1 MKLKRLSIEDL
12 KLNHPLPWNVYDASM
27 HLLLC
32 KGYVVT
38 SESQIETL
46 LERGM
51 YVGEEEY
58 RKWQAAD
65 SQAIEMPFNPFSAIE
80 DVQARLSRMLK
91 DIDKTPNFAESIEG
105 LTSALQIVSDKDADA
120 GVSRILLVDGARY
133 AVSHMIHVAMM
144 AELVGKRLGW
154 TASERRHAM
163 CAAMTMNLAMVD
175 LQHRLQQQREPL
187 SNQQREDIHAHP
199 VEGYEKLQQAGV
211 SNIDWLHA
219 VRDHHETRTG
229 RGYPRG
235 GNDSSEQA
243 ELLRLADIYCAKISR
258 RAYRRAVAPNKAARE
273 LFIENG
279 QQNGSPLVAV
289 LIKEIGIYP
298 PGSFVQ
304 LGSGE
309 VAVVARRGESA
320 NTPLVYAL
328 ANDRAVP
335 YVDPIKRD
343 TSRNEFKV
351 VTAVSPETVMV
362 RINQTKI
369 WGYVD

>member
-12 KLNHPLPWNVYDASM
+12 KLNHPLPWNVYDVSM

-38 SESQIETL
+38 SESQIEAL

-51 YVGEEEY
+51 FVGEDEY
-58 RKWQAAD
+58 RKWQAAE

-80 DVQARLSRMLK
+80 DVQTRLSRLLK
-91 DIDKTPNFAESIEG
+91 ELDKCANVTESVTV
-105 LTSALQIVSDKDADA
+105 LASALQGVSDKDADV
-120 GVSRILLVDGARY
+120 GVSRILQMDGARY
-133 AVSHMIHVAMM
+133 AVSHMIHVAFV

-154 TASERRHAM
+154 SAAERQHAM
-163 CAAMTMNLAMVD
+163 CAAMTMNVAMVD
-175 LQHRLQQQREPL
+175 LQHRLQLQREPL
-187 SNQQREDIHAHP
+187 TEQQRQDIHTHP
-199 VEGYEKLQQAGV
+199 IEGYEKLQQLGV
-211 SNIDWLHA
+211 SQIDWLHA

-243 ELLRLADIYCAKISR
+243 ELLRLADVYCAKVSR
-258 RAYRRAVAPNKAARE
+258 RAYRRAVPPNKAAGE
-273 LFIENG
+273 LFMDNG
-279 QQNGSPLVAV
+279 QQGGNPLAAV
-289 LIKEIGIYP
+289 LIKEVGIYP

-320 NTPLVYAL
+320 NTPLAYAL

-343 TSRNEFKV
+343 TSRHEFKIV
-351 VTAVSPETVMV
+351 SAVSPETVMV
-362 RINQTKI
+362 RVNQTKI